1 MTVRRGPAARELVD
15 LLGSYLHLD
24 DDGHVW
30 FTLAIAVSAY
40 LDGDPLWGMLVGPS
54 SSGKTEAIRALDGI
68 AEHVDELTAPALLSW
83 SGSKKRNQ
91 PSQPVGL
98 LTRIGTRGLLTVSDF
113 STVLA
118 TSDRGGRD
126 QLFALLRR
134 AYDGEVTR
142 DLGNAPEPLRWAG
155 RLTMIAGVTPAIDN
169 YSSHADQLG
178 PRWLYYRLAARDTQT
193 KRAVAQAARRIADV
207 ERLRAEASEL
217 GREIVRDAV
226 SEARRITLPDDLTE
240 PIDDMAI
247 VVCYGRGAVPRNGYG
262 RREIEGLAII
272 EEPGRVTKQLAIL
285 ARCLLSLG
293 LDPDTAV
300 KLCRRAA
307 LDSIPETRRL
317 VLDLLA
323 DGSKY
328 TASEVG
334 RLVGCSRFLARMTV
348 EDLAAIGI
356 VDPLFDEDD
365 EDLPSTAP
373 RPWALGDRDYLLLST
388 VLRAPRYGIGNQ
400 DQEEVLVAK
409 SGNPPPNTPQ
419 EIEETEAGTR
429 TLPTLRA
436 KQGHPSHT
444 SRQADAARAPPPPA
458 DPEPQTRREWSA

>member
-91 PSQPVGL
+91 PSQPVGV

-193 KRAVAQAARRIADV
+193 KRAVARAARRIADV
-207 ERLRAEASEL
+207 DRLRAEAAAL
-217 GREIVRDAV
+217 GREIVQDAV
-226 SEARRITLPDDLTE
+226 SEARRITVPEDLSE

-262 RREIEGLAII
+262 RREIEGLAIV
-272 EEPGRVTKQLAIL
+272 EEPGRVTKQLAML

-293 LDPDTAV
+293 LDPDTAAA
-300 KLCRRAA
+300 LCRRAA

-334 RLVGCSRFLARMTV
+334 RLVGCHRHVARMTL

-365 EDLPSTAP
+365 DLPTTAP

-388 VLRAPRYGIGNQ
+388 VLRAPRYGHATE
-400 DQEEVLVAK
+400 DQLQELGTK
-409 SGNPPPNTPQ
+409 SGNPPPNSPQ
-419 EIEETEAGTR
+419 ETEETDGGTH

-436 KQGHPSHT
+436 KQDHLPHVSC
-444 SRQADAARAPPPPA
+444 QADAARASPPPV
-458 DPEPQTRREWSA
+458 DPGEPIPREWSA